1 MELNNQMKKSYRIP
15 DMHCPNC
22 ALTLESLEDDLDGI
36 LSIKA
41 SYHKQ
46 LLEVE
51 FDEKVLT
58 EQKILAA
65 IKRLEYTVETVE

>member
-1 MELNNQMKKSYRIP
+1 MKKQYRIP
-15 DMHCPNC
+15 DMHCTNC
-22 ALTLESLEDDLDGI
+22 ALTLESLEDDLEGV

-51 FDEKVLT
+51 FDEKVIA
-58 EQKILAA
+58 EEEILNA
-65 IKRLEYTVETVE
+65 IKVLEYTAIPLA

>member
-1 MELNNQMKKSYRIP
+1 MKKSYRIP

-22 ALTLESLEDDLDGI
+22 ALTLESLEDDLEGV

-51 FDEKVLT
+51 FDEQVLT
-58 EQKILAA
+58 EQNLLTA
-65 IKRLEYTVETVE
+65 IKVLEYTPVAID